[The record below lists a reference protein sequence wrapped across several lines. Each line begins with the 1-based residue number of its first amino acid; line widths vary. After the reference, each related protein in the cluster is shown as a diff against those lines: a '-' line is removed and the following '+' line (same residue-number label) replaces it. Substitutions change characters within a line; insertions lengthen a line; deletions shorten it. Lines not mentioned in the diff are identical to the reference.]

1 MDKPKCSQCLVC
13 STTINST
20 RFGMD
25 VCSNFYSITT
35 IRACSSFFKR
45 KKISRKKELYA
56 VHQATCMD
64 IYRIFIKESSLFF
77 NNPILPERDKMGMVE
92 GLQRTLQLWGGIE
105 KYQMFSVMTC
115 YDVEQLP
122 LNSSEENANSLARSS
137 KSYADDQLE
146 ILIPIFN
153 KCSFTDQE
161 FYALMALV
169 MSELDVKDELTEKAE
184 LIIDKYRQE
193 TLQDL
198 QLHYQK
204 DFRESSSLFKQF
216 YRFYSTVFDVFTT
229 ENVIRYKLP
238 SVINLF
244 GCFSKRGKLHE
255 RMIVSSSC
263 EQCLV
268 CSAPITSV
276 HLGMD
281 ICRACSCF
289 FKRSITMGRQYP
301 CRIGDGK
308 CSIAKDGKFA
318 CRGCRLDKCIEVG
331 IAYDGPLRVR
341 KKPVFILQRIKTESK
356 SSVERR
362 RELELNMIRAHGGH
376 TRYPHQ
382 TLELYDMH
390 PDTIMHLYRISIEES
405 YVFFRNVF
413 PAFSQLNNTEIMAIF
428 KDYND
433 VFLAIYNK
441 CSITE
446 REYHALLGLLMC
458 ELDRACEISEEAQ
471 IIIDQYRNEIL
482 DDLQS
487 YYRNE
492 LGLTDFSTRLGNL
505 MSLNHAIQECKSLMK
520 GFFTFYTTIFD
531 VFMANHLIKEFFL

>member
-1 MDKPKCSQCLVC
+1 
-13 STTINST
+13 
-20 RFGMD
+20 
-25 VCSNFYSITT
+25 
-35 IRACSSFFKR
+35 
-45 KKISRKKELYA
+45 
-56 VHQATCMD
+56 
-64 IYRIFIKESSLFF
+64 
-77 NNPILPERDKMGMVE
+77 
-92 GLQRTLQLWGGIE
+92 
-105 KYQMFSVMTC
+105 
-115 YDVEQLP
+115 
-122 LNSSEENANSLARSS
+122 
-137 KSYADDQLE
+137 
-146 ILIPIFN
+146 
-153 KCSFTDQE
+153 
-161 FYALMALV
+161 
-169 MSELDVKDELTEKAE
+169 
-184 LIIDKYRQE
+184 
-193 TLQDL
+193 
-198 QLHYQK
+198 
-204 DFRESSSLFKQF
+204 
-216 YRFYSTVFDVFTT
+216 
-229 ENVIRYKLP
+229 
-238 SVINLF
+238 
-244 GCFSKRGKLHE
+244 
-255 RMIVSSSC
+255 MIVSSSC

-428 KDYND
+428 KDYVGKLTLFEGYHNSKQIWDGISRNMMCSITTCCDLDQYEMCNNPFSMVSYAKSTAAEQND

>member
-1 MDKPKCSQCLVC
+1 
-13 STTINST
+13 
-20 RFGMD
+20 
-25 VCSNFYSITT
+25 
-35 IRACSSFFKR
+35 
-45 KKISRKKELYA
+45 
-56 VHQATCMD
+56 
-64 IYRIFIKESSLFF
+64 
-77 NNPILPERDKMGMVE
+77 
-92 GLQRTLQLWGGIE
+92 
-105 KYQMFSVMTC
+105 
-115 YDVEQLP
+115 
-122 LNSSEENANSLARSS
+122 
-137 KSYADDQLE
+137 
-146 ILIPIFN
+146 
-153 KCSFTDQE
+153 
-161 FYALMALV
+161 
-169 MSELDVKDELTEKAE
+169 
-184 LIIDKYRQE
+184 
-193 TLQDL
+193 
-198 QLHYQK
+198 
-204 DFRESSSLFKQF
+204 
-216 YRFYSTVFDVFTT
+216 
-229 ENVIRYKLP
+229 
-238 SVINLF
+238 
-244 GCFSKRGKLHE
+244 
-255 RMIVSSSC
+255 
-263 EQCLV
+263 
-268 CSAPITSV
+268 
-276 HLGMD
+276 
-281 ICRACSCF
+281 
-289 FKRSITMGRQYP
+289 MGRQYP

-376 TRYPHQ
+376 TR
-382 TLELYDMH
+382 
-390 PDTIMHLYRISIEES
+390 
-405 YVFFRNVF
+405 NVF

-428 KDYND
+428 KDYVGKLTLFEGYHNSKQIWDGISRNMMCSITTCCDLDQYEMCNNPFSMVSYAKSTAAEQND